1 MADETLRECPA
12 CGGKAVP
19 VSDTKPNDPK
29 GWRYH
34 ALRCENYC
42 FVTTWQCTAE
52 EAAKAWNTRVTD
64 PALAA
69 KDALHEAVV
78 VALDHLTAGL
88 GKREDVI
95 LELREAH
102 LRAADVDH
110 ANRSLSPKEIRI
122 KELEE
127 ALAAAQAEVGRLTA
141 ELADKQKRIKELEYE
156 LRDAVRTCR
165 AGELRELSIYEMRLP
180 LINVLTI
187 QRWAEVLAGKHNG

>member
-1 MADETLRECPA
+1 MADEVALLPCPF
-12 CGGKAVP
+12 CGNSVLSWTAIRDDVAVVCDCCGTRGP
-19 VSDTKPNDPK
+19 RK
-29 GWRYH
+29 GDLSVAR
-34 ALRCENYC
+34 N
-42 FVTTWQCTAE
+42 
-52 EAAKAWNTRVTD
+52 AWNCRPTD

-122 KELEE
+122 KELEA
-127 ALAAAQAEVGRLTA
+127 ALAAAQAEVKHLRQ
-141 ELADKQKRIKELEYE
+141 ELADIKTSRGSCGWCVYGHDWRSKWSAFGALEQ
-156 LRDAVRTCR
+156 RGTCLHPDH
-165 AGELRELSIYEMRLP
+165 AGL
-180 LINVLTI
+180 
-187 QRWAEVLAGKHNG
+187 EVLGDLSCDLFKRKEES